1 MNEYKD
7 NVMQHLRDEI
17 TLPGEPYYEQVC
29 YQMANFSVS
38 TIALLMDETPNTIYK
53 RRERIRSL
61 IQQSSAPHKE
71 QFLQI

>member
-1 MNEYKD
+1 
-7 NVMQHLRDEI
+7 
-17 TLPGEPYYEQVC
+17 
-29 YQMANFSVS
+29 MANFSVS